1 MKAGTFS
8 EATHPATGVVVLA
21 GLLSEGG
28 IDPQPL
34 LADAGLDP
42 GILHAQGTAISL
54 ERELAFVHAALARS
68 PWPDLGL
75 RAGLR
80 HHFALFGAWG
90 LAMVSSPNLLS
101 AIRVGLQHMDLV
113 HTYLR
118 WTFRADG
125 ERAVLEFRARADLR
139 GLEVFFM
146 ERDIAAAVTLVG
158 DLLGARPSLDSL
170 EFPYP
175 APEWREAYRP
185 VFDGPVVFGTRRG
198 RITLDPDLLARPLPQ
213 ANPVTAAAAERHCAA
228 LLERMHD
235 AGPLAEQVRGRLLRA
250 RGMFPS
256 QADMAADLHIS
267 ERTFRRRLGQEGLSF
282 RGLRDEVRRELA
294 ETYLKDTGLS
304 LAEIAQRVGF
314 SDAANFS
321 HACRRWFGCAPGAL
335 RHRHRDAA
343 ANAADT

>member
-1 MKAGTFS
+1 MTAGTFH

-28 IDPQPL
+28 IDPRPL
-34 LADAGLDP
+34 LLDAGLTPD
-42 GILHAQGTAISL
+42 ILHAQGTAISL
-54 ERELAFVHAALARS
+54 DRELKFVRAALTRS

-118 WTFRADG
+118 WTFRSDG
-125 ERAVLEFRARADLR
+125 DRAILEFRPRAGLG

-146 ERDIAAAVTLVG
+146 ERDIAAAVTLVAG
-158 DLLGARPSLDSL
+158 LLGARPRLDSV
-170 EFPYP
+170 EFPYSP
-175 APEWREAYRP
+175 PDWREAYRP

-198 RITLDPDLLARPLPQ
+198 RITLDQEWLARPLPQ

-228 LLERMHD
+228 LLERMND

-250 RGMFPS
+250 RGMIPS
-256 QADMAADLHIS
+256 QAEMAADLHMS
-267 ERTFRRRLGQEGLSF
+267 ERTFRRRLGREGLSF

-294 ETYLKDTGLS
+294 ETYLQETGLS
-304 LAEIAQRVGF
+304 LAEIAHRVGF

-321 HACRRWFGCAPGAL
+321 HACRRWFDCTPGEIRR
-335 RHRHRDAA
+335 RHGNPDTDG
-343 ANAADT
+343 ADS